1 MIRPSSAL
9 RYGGRYLNG
18 KVFDARSIFVGMLR
32 LLTRPRPLRASSV
45 SPASSSLLRL
55 HVRNM
60 ATEKTPDFNKPLYTP
75 LAQLDPE
82 VQNIIDK
89 ETWRQ
94 FTGLELIASENLTS
108 LAAMEAN
115 GSMLTNKYSEGLP
128 NARYYGGNEYI
139 DELEILCRK
148 RALQAF
154 NLDPAKWG
162 VNVQPYSGSS
172 ANFAVLTALLQPQD
186 RLMGLALPDGGHLT
200 HGYYTSK
207 KKMTASS
214 IYFQSLPYALVP
226 ETQLIDYD
234 GIAAQAKIF
243 KPRLIIC
250 GASAYPRDW
259 DYATLKKT
267 ADREGAW
274 LMADIA
280 HTSGLIAAQTLKSPF
295 EYCDVV
301 TTTTHKTLR
310 GPRAGLIFFRKDLE
324 NAKDLEK
331 RVNDAVFPACQGG
344 PHNNTIAGIATALLQ
359 VAQPSFRD
367 YAKQVIAN
375 AQALAETL
383 VGHGYK
389 LQTGGTDNHFVL
401 WDLRPLGLTGSKV
414 STICDLLGITI
425 NKNAVSGDASAQAPG
440 GIRIGTSAVT
450 SRNMLEADV
459 KVVADFLH
467 RAVQLSLLLQKEAG
481 SKLLKDFQ
489 RVATVQEE
497 GKVGFA
503 KVRELRDEVRVFA
516 SKWPLPGVDVA
527 TLTKPAGIHD

>member
-1 MIRPSSAL
+1 
-9 RYGGRYLNG
+9 
-18 KVFDARSIFVGMLR
+18 MLR
-32 LLTRPRPLRASSV
+32 ALTRPLPLRASFV
-45 SPASSSLLRL
+45 LPSSSLPSRLRL
-55 HVRNM
+55 RTM
-60 ATEKTPDFNKPLYTP
+60 ATATTPDFNKPLYTP
-75 LAQLDPE
+75 LAELDP
-82 VQNIIDK
+82 VVKNIIDK

-115 GSMLTNKYSEGLP
+115 GSILTNKYSEGLP

-148 RALQAF
+148 RALEAF

-162 VNVQPYSGSS
+162 VNVQPYSGSVIS
-172 ANFAVLTALLQPQD
+172 SFAALTALIQPQD
-186 RLMGLALPDGGHLT
+186 RLMGLGLPDGGHLT
-200 HGYYTSK
+200 HGYYTAK

-214 IYFQSLPYALVP
+214 IYFQSLPYGLSP
-226 ETQLIDYD
+226 GNDLIDYEAL
-234 GIAAQAKIF
+234 AAQAKIF

-267 ADREGAW
+267 AEKEGAW

-280 HTSGLIAAQTLKSPF
+280 HTSGLVAAQTLKSPF

-344 PHNNTIAGIATALLQ
+344 PHNNTIAAIATALLQ
-359 VAQPSFRD
+359 AAQPSFRE
-367 YAKQVIAN
+367 YAKQVIRN
-375 AQALAETL
+375 AQTLADALVA
-383 VGHGYK
+383 HGYK
-389 LQTGGTDNHFVL
+389 LQTGGTDNHLVL
-401 WDLRPLGLTGSKV
+401 WDLRPIGLTGSKV
-414 STICDLLGITI
+414 EKVCDLMGITI
-425 NKNAVSGDASAQAPG
+425 NKNAVSGDASAQVPG
-440 GIRIGTSAVT
+440 GIRLGTSAIT

-481 SKLLKDFQ
+481 SKMLKDFV

-497 GKVGFA
+497 GKTGFA
-503 KVRELRDEVRVFA
+503 KVRELRDEVSAFA
-516 SKWPLPGVDVA
+516 TKWPLPGVDVSA
-527 TLTKPAGIHD
+527 LTKPHGIVD